1 MTDTE
6 RAAIRAAVRGWFG
19 AASDMDDSL
28 VARYVHDMQR
38 AISAYV
44 AAGGSLVAPA
54 PTLPPEPPPGF
65 VRARFPIA
73 VGGDGKWA
81 VQGGNGETDRAMV
94 EATDWF
100 AREGYPSRVS
110 FIVVDAPTPEA
121 APVIVGVVAP

>member
-1 MTDTE
+1 MTDE
-6 RAAIRAAVRGWFG
+6 ELGRAICAKMTKWDWISFNFCGSPIRAALG
-19 AASDMDDSL
+19 AA
-28 VARYVHDMQR
+28 AREVL
-38 AISAYV
+38 AE
-44 AAGGSLVAPA
+44 AAAPGTS
-54 PTLPPEPPPGF
+54 TLPPEPPPGF